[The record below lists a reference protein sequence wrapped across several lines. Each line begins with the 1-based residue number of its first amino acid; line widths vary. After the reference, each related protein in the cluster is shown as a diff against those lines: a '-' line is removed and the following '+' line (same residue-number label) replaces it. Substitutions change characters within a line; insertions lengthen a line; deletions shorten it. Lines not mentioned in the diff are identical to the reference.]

1 MNSDI
6 NNNWRVTTAKLAI
19 CLGLLAAMQIAGADL
34 AMAQSA
40 GGATNAFGPV
50 EKALQAIVD
59 FIDGEF
65 GRLLAV
71 VAVTGLGF
79 LAFAG
84 RLSWF
89 FAGSVILGIGLVF
102 GAGSMVDALKGTV
115 GGGGTH

>member
-1 MNSDI
+1 MNNDI
-6 NNNWRVTTAKLAI
+6 NNDWRVPTAKLAI

-34 AMAQSA
+34 AMAQSTDI
-40 GGATNAFGPV
+40 GNAFGPV
-50 EKALQAIVD
+50 EKALKAIVE

-115 GGGGTH
+115 EGGGTH